1 MTKLETENIQ
11 QKEEISAMKNTVSED
26 RIMVSNLTG
35 QVERLKA
42 TLHRLVETNNDQ
54 DFFGRLKLPVR
65 LLPPHFFFSKISI
78 FSYSAL

>member
-26 RIMVSNLTG
+26 RIMISNLTG

-42 TLHRLVETNNDQ
+42 TLHRLVETNND
-54 DFFGRLKLPVR
+54 
-65 LLPPHFFFSKISI
+65 
-78 FSYSAL
+78 